1 MPLTIG
7 ICGGTG
13 SGKTTVSNKI
23 LGRIGKDRAMIM
35 QQDHY
40 YRDLEHIP
48 RDQRN
53 HCNFDHPQAFDWD
66 LFIEN
71 LKRLQSNQ
79 SIEQPIYNFHTH
91 SRMPST
97 ERLESKPLIIVEG
110 ILVFEKEELRNRMD
124 IRLFVDTDSDIRFIR
139 RLQRD
144 TRERGRSLESV
155 IHQYTDT
162 VRPMHMQFV
171 ESSKYHADVIIPG
184 GGENRIAIDMVISR
198 IQSWFRQHNIQE
210 AEIVPTVS

>member
-1 MPLTIG
+1 MALTIG

-13 SGKTTVSNKI
+13 SGKTTVANKI
-23 LGRIGKDRAMIM
+23 LGCIGKERAIIL

-40 YRDLEHIP
+40 YLDLVHIP

-53 HCNFDHPQAFDWD
+53 HYNFDHPQAFDWEMLID
-66 LFIEN
+66 HLQK
-71 LKRLQSNQ
+71 LKEGMA
-79 SIEQPIYNFHTH
+79 IDQPIYNFHTH
-91 SRMPST
+91 SRMSAT
-97 ERLESKPLIIVEG
+97 QRLESKPLIIVEG
-110 ILVFEKEELRNRMD
+110 ILVFEKEELRNGMD

-155 IHQYTDT
+155 IHQYMDT

-171 ESSKYHADVIIPG
+171 ESSKYHADVIIPS
-184 GGENRIAIDMVISR
+184 GGENRIAVDMVISR
-198 IQSWFRQHNIQE
+198 IQSWFRQHNIHE
-210 AEIVPTVS
+210 AEADPST